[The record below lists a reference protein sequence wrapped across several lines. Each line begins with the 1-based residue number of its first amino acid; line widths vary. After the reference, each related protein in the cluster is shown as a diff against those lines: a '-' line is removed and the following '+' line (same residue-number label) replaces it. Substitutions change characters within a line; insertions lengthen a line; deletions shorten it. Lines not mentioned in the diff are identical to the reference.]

1 LEPFGEAEAAEA
13 RRWAPPA
20 APPAALRGGGALPPL
35 GRAGAGGSAPS
46 GAGAGAGAGA
56 DRAAREEALRQEVA
70 AHSAALRERKV
81 RPCTRRRH
89 SPPACPRPDNF
100 FLARAARR
108 VGPLEPF
115 TPVARRARLTW
126 RGRAQAAGAPR
137 HELQPMVDRLLE
149 LKAAWSHLQASEPEQ
164 PAVALALAAPV
175 APAATTGAE
184 EGAYGDAGGDV
195 IKNRNG
201 SQNECV
207 ESDSEPDGAGD
218 GGAGGGAGGRR
229 AAWGGGKGASAGG
242 AGGAGGEREEELR
255 VSNKSAA
262 EIASEWGFSD
272 PRTAER
278 MLKKRLK
285 YQRLAQDKARRG
297 EMADP
302 ERRLARFRRVATQ
315 HARAAAGGL
324 PPSPQRPL
332 RAPPQPP
339 QPPQP
344 PEAPSGGRL
353 ASGGELALSAGA
365 LGFLGRPP
373 SCGSAGPLGRR
384 AQASN
389 GFNGSNGL
397 NGSNDVNGS
406 KGAASG
412 SRGASPGAVALGGS
426 GAWGFARLDSASS
439 RGASPASRAEAVT
452 PVPAHGRRAA
462 RAAAGGGGGGG
473 GGGGAGA
480 FDVRGSATFG
490 VAGGKSGSAGGRRS
504 GAPLLRVN
512 NLM

>member
-1 LEPFGEAEAAEA
+1 
-13 RRWAPPA
+13 
-20 APPAALRGGGALPPL
+20 
-35 GRAGAGGSAPS
+35 
-46 GAGAGAGAGA
+46 
-56 DRAAREEALRQEVA
+56 
-70 AHSAALRERKV
+70 
-81 RPCTRRRH
+81 
-89 SPPACPRPDNF
+89 
-100 FLARAARR
+100 
-108 VGPLEPF
+108 
-115 TPVARRARLTW
+115 
-126 RGRAQAAGAPR
+126 
-137 HELQPMVDRLLE
+137 MVDRLLD

-164 PAVALALAAPV
+164 PAVALALSAPA

-184 EGAYGDAGGDV
+184 EGAYGDAGG
-195 IKNRNG
+195 K
-201 SQNECV
+201 
-207 ESDSEPDGAGD
+207 SDSESDGAGD
-218 GGAGGGAGGRR
+218 GGAGAGGGGGAGGGAGAGAGGRR
-229 AAWGGGKGASAGG
+229 VAWCGGQGGGKGAG

-315 HARAAAGGL
+315 HARAAADGL

-339 QPPQP
+339 PPSEVP
-344 PEAPSGGRL
+344 LGARL
-353 ASGGELALSAGA
+353 TSGGELALSAGA

-373 SCGSAGPLGRR
+373 SCGGSAGPLGRR
-384 AQASN
+384 AQAPS
-389 GFNGSNGL
+389 
-397 NGSNDVNGS
+397 
-406 KGAASG
+406 GAASG
-412 SRGASPGAVALGGS
+412 SRGASPGAAALGGS

-473 GGGGAGA
+473 GAGA

-490 VAGGKSGSAGGRRS
+490 LAGGKSGPAGGRRS